1 MRGKWNKWDTIG
13 LIVRITVTVV
23 ATAIFT
29 RILTR

>member
-1 MRGKWNKWDTIG
+1 MRRKWNKWDTIG

-23 ATAIFT
+23 ATVIFM